1 MSQFIDIIEIPR
13 TLQDD
18 VTVSKNIRLRVQ
30 ETVTILES
38 SEESSIKIN
47 KALNELEDLA
57 DDSNM
62 QSYIRTQL
70 WNVVSSL
77 EKMTAI

>member
-1 MSQFIDIIEIPR
+1 MSQFIDIIEILR

-18 VTVSKNIRLRVQ
+18 VTVPKNIRLRVQ

>member
-1 MSQFIDIIEIPR
+1 MSQFIDIIEILR

-18 VTVSKNIRLRVQ
+18 VTVPKNIRLRVQ

-77 EKMTAI
+77 EKLTAL